1 MNASSRPPTGPAAL
15 PAAMTATAM
24 TAEIGVMT
32 AETGAMTAE
41 TGMMTAGTGTMT
53 AGTGVTTAGTGV
65 TTAETSMATIAYG
78 HGDSQ
83 AVKSSGDQ
91 IPAVFIKFQPCT
103 CFFRSGTACHSFSPW
118 TYTSIISMMR

>member
-41 TGMMTAGTGTMT
+41 TGMMT